1 MNAKYPEDQA
11 RELREMVEQS
21 HARAR
26 VVAVSSGKGGVGK
39 TNLSVNLALA
49 LSALGSRVILVDVDI
64 GLANAD
70 VVLGVKPAATLLD
83 VLVGDCEVEDALTL
97 LPGGIELLAGSVGV
111 NAVSDLDASQKKFL
125 IQCFKKLTSR
135 ADFIIIDTGAGITG
149 NVISFAVAA
158 DELLVVTAPEPAAI
172 TDGYAL
178 IKTVSREKGHGQI
191 NLVCNKADSL
201 AEGQGVGKRVKDVC
215 LRFLDLGI
223 GELGCVPWDEKVKR
237 AVRKRKPFILE
248 YPLCPAS
255 IAVKKL
261 ARRILQGSGKAQES
275 KFVDKITAITERE

>member
-11 RELREMVEQS
+11 RELRELVEQS
-21 HARAR
+21 QVRGGAI
-26 VVAVSSGKGGVGK
+26 AVSSGKGGVGK
-39 TNLSVNLALA
+39 TNISVNLALA

-70 VVLGVKPAATLLD
+70 VILGVKPGATLLD
-83 VLVGDCEVEDALTL
+83 VLVGDCEVEDALTPV
-97 LPGGIELLAGSVGV
+97 PGGIELLAGSMGV
-111 NAVSDLDASQKKFL
+111 TTVSDLDASQKKFL
-125 IQCFKKLTSR
+125 IQCFEKLASL
-135 ADFIIIDTGAGITG
+135 ADFLIIDTGAGITG

-178 IKTVSREKGHGQI
+178 IKAVSREKGHGQI
-191 NLVCNKADSL
+191 NLVCNKAASR
-201 AEGQGVGKRVKDVC
+201 AEGQEVGKRVKDVC

-237 AVRKRKPFILE
+237 AVRKRKPFVLE
-248 YPLCPAS
+248 YPECSAS
-255 IAVKKL
+255 VAVKNL
-261 ARRILQGSGKAQES
+261 AGRILQGSGKAQES